1 MQMKFKSD
9 FYIRSRHQKK
19 KKKPH
24 THTHTQKG
32 VVNELNSE
40 RVKALKEAASIWWVQ
55 RGNDSIQLYAR
66 TESSFISSLISK

>member
-19 KKKPH
+19 KKEA
-24 THTHTQKG
+24 THTQKG
-32 VVNELNSE
+32 VVNGLNSE